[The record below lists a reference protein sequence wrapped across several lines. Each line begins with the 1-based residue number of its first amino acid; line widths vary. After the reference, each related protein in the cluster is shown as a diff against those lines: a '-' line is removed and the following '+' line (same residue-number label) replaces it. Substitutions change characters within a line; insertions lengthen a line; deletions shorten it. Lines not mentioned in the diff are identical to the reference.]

1 MIIWSKIKLFSIL
14 SYSQKKDSQERIAL
28 ANIKSSILKET
39 QATNVCVAIVVNP
52 LKNSKKKKKKLRA
65 YLLKL
70 LKIL

>member
-52 LKNSKKKKKKLRA
+52 LKNSKKKKKLRA